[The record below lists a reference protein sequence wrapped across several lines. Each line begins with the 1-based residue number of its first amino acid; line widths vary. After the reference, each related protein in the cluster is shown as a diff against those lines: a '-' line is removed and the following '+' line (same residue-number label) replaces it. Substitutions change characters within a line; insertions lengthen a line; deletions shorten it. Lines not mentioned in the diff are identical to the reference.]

1 MQSITFGWDTAKE
14 HDQAVGHQLFDRHA
28 GTQRTVEKLPDGIRT
43 LTVSSDPVTVSLL
56 HDHVSAME
64 SRMRQGLVMRRW
76 DPFFPELFRH
86 ADEIRQRIENQPDG
100 VRVEAHSDNPYVVQ
114 LLYLHADA
122 VSDFAKRGW
131 DAAQVRHSLPAQT
144 SEIGSVTEADFKSG
158 PDPSSPAAGQG
169 WGQGRPDGPMSC
181 RGGGHGRG
189 QGGLGRG
196 NHRRGLGSEAVRR

>member
-100 VRVEAHSDNPYVVQ
+100 VRVEAHSDNPYVVP

-122 VSDFAKRGW
+122 ISDFAKRGW
-131 DAAQVRHSLPAQT
+131 DAAQERHSLPAQT
-144 SEIGSVTEADFKSG
+144 SAMSSVTEANIKPG
-158 PDPSSPAAGQG
+158 PVPRSPSADQCR
-169 WGQGRPDGPMSC
+169 GQGRPDGPI
-181 RGGGHGRG
+181 
-189 QGGLGRG
+189 
-196 NHRRGLGSEAVRR
+196 

>member
-76 DPFFPELFRH
+76 DPFCPNCSATQTRSGSALKTSPTESASKRIQIIRMWFRCSICMRMRS
-86 ADEIRQRIENQPDG
+86 ATLQNGDG
-100 VRVEAHSDNPYVVQ
+100 M
-114 LLYLHADA
+114 
-122 VSDFAKRGW
+122 
-131 DAAQVRHSLPAQT
+131 LPKN
-144 SEIGSVTEADFKSG
+144 VTHCPPK
-158 PDPSSPAAGQG
+158 PQ
-169 WGQGRPDGPMSC
+169 Q
-181 RGGGHGRG
+181 
-189 QGGLGRG
+189 
-196 NHRRGLGSEAVRR
+196 